1 MSKFDKTKFK
11 KQLVS
16 GGIYIALAAAVVT
29 VTLNGVNSIIGGQD
43 YEIPNVNTKLPKVNF
58 NERFSEPEI
67 TNPKSPFDVKIPDV
81 NSGNNTQNPN
91 GGRDEG
97 VKQSTDT
104 VVSGTQDGVNAETKQ
119 QETPDIPKQENKKDV
134 ATAGKEENIDKTGGN
149 SGNKTNS
156 ENADASAEPD
166 DVEYPT
172 EPETDTYGIYAKPAD
187 GYIDREFTL
196 DELVYSP
203 TMGDYR
209 THNGIDIAADIG
221 SAVRAVSSGV
231 VEDVYYD
238 SFYGHTVVINHG
250 DGVLAY
256 YMNLSESIPQGIVKG
271 AAVNVGQTIGGVGE
285 SAVIESADAAHL
297 HLSMT
302 RDGKYI
308 DPGEYLRG

>member
-29 VTLNGVNSIIGGQD
+29 VTLNGVNSIIGDND
-43 YEIPNVNTKLPKVNF
+43 YEIPNVNTELPEVNYRGSF
-58 NERFSEPEI
+58 PELEI
-67 TNPKSPFDVKIPDV
+67 TNPKSPFDVKLPEANTDDGA
-81 NSGNNTQNPN
+81 GNKTSAENAN
-91 GGRDEG
+91 
-97 VKQSTDT
+97 TDT
-104 VVSGTQDGVNAETKQ
+104 VVSGTQDGVNAVT
-119 QETPDIPKQENKKDV
+119 
-134 ATAGKEENIDKTGGN
+134 KEEENNGTEKIKDGN
-149 SGNKTNS
+149 TASSSNDTNAENS
-156 ENADASAEPD
+156 EINTDDKKNAENIEVSGEPD

-172 EPETDTYGIYAKPAD
+172 EPDTDSYGIYAKPAD

-221 SAVRAVSSGV
+221 SAVRAISGGT

-256 YMNLSESIPQGIVKG
+256 YMNLSESIPQGVFKG
-271 AAVNVGQTIGGVGE
+271 AKISVGQTIGGVGE
-285 SAVIESADAAHL
+285 SAIIESADAAHL
-297 HLSMT
+297 HLTIT

-308 DPGEYLRG
+308 DPGEFLRG